1 MASVMLDILNR
12 PIKEGDIVIVKGNG
26 GYGGY
31 QKSMEVG
38 IRIGESIRTLS
49 CSRNPSDKFLV
60 ENPGTKELEIKDE
73 IYAQIAAKKAKSA
86 KKAAEASKLKA
97 DIPGTIYMV
106 SRYNE
111 AFIYLGKVK
120 IEGYFDDIF
129 GCSKEGKVYVSLET
143 WVKDKS
149 KYVSMNMEELKE
161 IIKGRYLSVFDTNS
175 LPNNFEFIKTN
186 KTYQEVLGKVS
197 DFDPNFEVSF
207 DCTCTING
215 AHPYEK
221 GHYKFSKI

>member
-60 ENPGTKELEIKDE
+60 ENPGAKELEIRDE
-73 IYAQIAAKKAKSA
+73 IYAQIAARKAKSA
-86 KKAAEASKLKA
+86 KKAAAASKLKA
-97 DIPGTIYMV
+97 DKPGTIYLV

-120 IEGYFDDIF
+120 IEGYFDGVF
-129 GCSKEGKVYVSLET
+129 GNSKEGKVYVSLGT
-143 WVKDKS
+143 WIKDKT
-149 KYVSMNMEELKE
+149 KYASMNMEELKE
-161 IIKGRYLSVFDTNS
+161 IMKGRYLSVFERTS
-175 LPNNFEFIKTN
+175 MPSSFEFIKTN
-186 KTYQEVLGKVS
+186 KIYQEILGSVV
-197 DFDPNFEVSF
+197 DFDPNFEISF
-207 DCTCTING
+207 DCTCSING
-215 AHPYEK
+215 VHPYEK
-221 GHYKFSKI
+221 GQYKFKKI